1 MQFLLIVHGVKGM
14 WKPIECMTH
23 VTFASWLP
31 VRVVAFFLG
40 LPMYLTGIE
49 LIDRNLTLVLQY
61 ANQCCHCLSP
71 TDPTCVLTYVVKNDK
86 LV

>member
-31 VRVVAFFLG
+31 VRVVAFFFRTSDVSHW
-40 LPMYLTGIE
+40 YRV
-49 LIDRNLTLVLQY
+49 D
-61 ANQCCHCLSP
+61 
-71 TDPTCVLTYVVKNDK
+71 
-86 LV
+86 